1 MDKKFNSK
9 AYYEME
15 NIRSEVQ
22 DKLDKSKGNKP
33 MEDIYKNQLKIVNRC
48 INSLYL

>member
-1 MDKKFNSK
+1 MDNKFNSK
-9 AYYEME
+9 SFYEME
-15 NIRSEVQ
+15 NIRNEIQ
-22 DKLDKSKGNKP
+22 DKLNKSKGNKL